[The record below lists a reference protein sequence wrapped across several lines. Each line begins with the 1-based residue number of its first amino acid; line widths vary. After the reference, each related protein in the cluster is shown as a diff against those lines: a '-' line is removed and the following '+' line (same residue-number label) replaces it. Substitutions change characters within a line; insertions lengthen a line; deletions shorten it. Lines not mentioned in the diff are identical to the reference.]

1 LKRQIKYAIVTRSE
15 LIIVADSLSFRL
27 TRPML
32 ETERE
37 FFRSHCDDWMEVHH
51 GEYALVKGDELVGFY
66 DEETTAIAEGG
77 RLFEGDDFLV
87 RRVDQNDHQEVSAPA
102 LSLGLLQ
109 SVEMSD

>member
-1 LKRQIKYAIVTRSE
+1 
-15 LIIVADSLSFRL
+15 
-27 TRPML
+27 
-32 ETERE
+32 
-37 FFRSHCDDWMEVHH
+37 MEAHH

-66 DEETTAIAEGG
+66 QDETTAIAEGG